1 MIVNGG
7 IKESFG
13 GSAKIRKTG
22 VLSIIFL
29 LTFPLFSQLEG
40 EGRVKMEEY
49 PLKALI
55 ISRFFNFVKWPAAS
69 GNAGDSSHFVL
80 GIFGKTPIL
89 EHEQT
94 FYKEINLSEKKVTIK
109 KISELGQIN
118 ECHVLI
124 IAPTESW
131 RLKEIL
137 AITGDKPI
145 LSIGDTRGFAEEGVL
160 INLYREGNKV
170 KFEIN
175 YSAVKKSGLVFS
187 SKLYKLAKIINYIR

>member
-1 MIVNGG
+1 MIVNGC

-13 GSAKIRKTG
+13 KNAMIKRTG
-22 VLSIIFL
+22 VLSIIL
-29 LTFPLFSQLEG
+29 LLFFPIFSQPG
-40 EGRVKMEEY
+40 SEGRVKLEEY

-69 GNAGDSSHFVL
+69 GNTGDSSHFVL
-80 GIFGKTPIL
+80 GVFGKTPIL

-94 FYKEINLSEKKVTIK
+94 FYEEIELPEKKVTIK
-109 KISELGQIN
+109 KISQLGQIN
-118 ECHVLI
+118 ECHALI
-124 IAPTESW
+124 IAPTESG

-137 AITGDKPI
+137 SITGDKPI

-160 INLYREGNKV
+160 INLYREGKKV

-187 SKLYKLAKIINYIR
+187 SKLYKLARIINYIR